1 MLIVNCPFQNGT
13 QMINEFPGIDN
24 LLDNALCIQK
34 TDRILVAGDHES
46 EDLVHR
52 IIKAIEKRHVHYSCL
67 LADYDGKQIP
77 GNLSQRLL
85 DDQHNVILLLFKN
98 SIWHQEERR
107 TAKYIKKKRIA
118 SFSGTLDMLME
129 GPALADPEQLQK
141 LCEDLKPHIEAGNK
155 IALEGPKGTIISGEC
170 SGIGFESGLYKNPGE
185 GGNFPAGEIYSLG
198 LIDKTVNGYV
208 HSNIKVKHLGLSA
221 PGNDAVFEVK
231 QGKISPV
238 QAQDTLNFFS
248 LIEGNPELFFVGELA
263 FGICPYEKYF
273 EYIDSVQEEKIL
285 GTAHIGLGSNIS
297 FGGTRKGKHL
307 DLVFGPANVTIDQK
321 PIITDGKI
329 NTEYLSSETR
339 KWIMERESS
348 IK

>member
-1 MLIVNCPFQNGT
+1 MPNKY
-13 QMINEFPGIDN
+13 PGIDN
-24 LLDNALCIQK
+24 LLDNSLSIQK
-34 TDRILVAGDHES
+34 TDRILVAGDHER
-46 EDLVHR
+46 EDLVNR
-52 IIKAIEKRHVHYSCL
+52 ILTRMEKRHTNCSSL
-67 LADYDGKQIP
+67 LVDYDGKQIP
-77 GNLSQRLL
+77 DNLSKKLL

-107 TAKYIKKKRIA
+107 IAKYDKKKRIL
-118 SFSGTLDMLME
+118 SYSGTLDMLSE
-129 GPALADPEQLQK
+129 GPALADPEQLHK
-141 LCEDLKPHIEAGNK
+141 ICEDLKPHIETGNK
-155 IALEGPKGTIISGEC
+155 IVLEGPNNTYVSGSC

-198 LIDKTVNGYV
+198 LIDETVNGYV

-231 QGKISPV
+231 NGKISPV
-238 QAQDTLNFFS
+238 QGQNALNFFS
-248 LIEGNPELFFVGELA
+248 LIEGNPELFYVGELA

-307 DLVFGPANVTIDQK
+307 DLVFGPATVTIDQK
-321 PIITDGKI
+321 PIIIDGKI
-329 NTEYLSSETR
+329 NTKYLSNETK
-339 KWIMERESS
+339 KWIIERETSENN
-348 IK
+348 